1 MGDCGGRSEENNLIR
16 TRTVTVVLMRLQ
28 MELRTVLGIG
38 IQAACVTSWQKPC
51 PYFVHTFRFDR
62 RQN

>member
-51 PYFVHTFRFDR
+51 PFL
-62 RQN
+62 QI